1 QRACL
6 AHVVAMHSDRGIGDQ
21 RRPPLW
27 TCGDSAGH
35 AGAAITLESNG
46 REDLYPIVYVRRNN
60 VVTEHLL
67 PPDPLLDFE
76 RDEHRAAITAALE
89 PLLSPS
95 LAKPQR

>member
-1 QRACL
+1 MF
-6 AHVVAMHSDRGIGDQ
+6 V
-21 RRPPLW
+21 
-27 TCGDSAGH
+27 DSAGH
-35 AGAAITLESNG
+35 DGAAIALESNG